1 MPLQRGDIWRTLG
14 PYTLWTI
21 VMDWGAMGAWGRTLG
36 PMGSLRVL
44 DVFVFIMIV
53 GAPETKTIQTRM
65 GLTVMSCPKD
75 LFALA
80 PE

>member
-1 MPLQRGDIWRTLG
+1 
-14 PYTLWTI
+14 
-21 VMDWGAMGAWGRTLG
+21 MGAWGRTLG